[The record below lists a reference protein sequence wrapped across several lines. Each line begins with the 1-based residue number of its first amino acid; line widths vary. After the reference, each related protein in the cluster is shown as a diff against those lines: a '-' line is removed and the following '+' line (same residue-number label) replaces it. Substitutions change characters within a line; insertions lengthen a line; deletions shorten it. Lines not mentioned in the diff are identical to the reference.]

1 MSAMQVRPF
10 SRDDREQV
18 TALINSHAQAVVPGV
33 TVSVQ
38 AVLRQLERE
47 PGETIVDPW
56 VSQRLTLVAEQRGS
70 VVAAAHLLRYGDQE
84 PVGAGYRGL
93 GELRW
98 LVCAPPG
105 PNDPG
110 TLEAGAALVDKS
122 LAWLVGTGA
131 RRVAADGAL
140 PVPGVYGI
148 PEQWP
153 HLHDILSRCG
163 FSPGDRSEL
172 VYLVDLTSLGRTTAP
187 EGLSVRRTLGVNGT
201 RLSAFADGASGPV
214 GYVEVELVAGET
226 GLAVRQAGWADVG
239 NLWVDEP
246 LRRRGVGTWLLGE
259 AAAWLRLGH
268 VDRLLDYCDEDDRDY
283 AAFLEST
290 GFQRLTRTTR
300 EWVRGAR

>member
-1 MSAMQVRPF
+1 MSATQVRPF
-10 SRDDREQV
+10 RRDDREQV

-56 VSQRLTLVAEQRGS
+56 VTQRLTLVAEQGGS
-70 VVAAAHLLRYGDQE
+70 VVAATHLLRYGDRE
-84 PVGAGYRGL
+84 PVGQAYRGV

-105 PNDPG
+105 PNRPD
-110 TLEAGAALVDKS
+110 TMEAGAALVDKS
-122 LAWLVGTGA
+122 VAWLAATGA
-131 RRVAADGAL
+131 HRVSADGAL

-153 HLHDILSRCG
+153 HLHDILGRSG
-163 FSPGDRSEL
+163 FRPGDRSEL
-172 VYLVDLTSLGRTTAP
+172 VHLVDLTSLDRTTAP
-187 EGLSVRRTLGVNGT
+187 EGLSTRRTLGVNGT
-201 RLSAFADGASGPV
+201 RITAVAAGASEPI

-239 NLWVDEP
+239 NLWVDESF
-246 LRRRGVGTWLLGE
+246 RRRGIGTWLLGE

-268 VDRLLDYCDEDDRDY
+268 VDRLLDYCDGDDAGY

-290 GFQRLTRTTR
+290 GFQLLTRTTR
-300 EWVRGAR
+300 EWVRASR